1 MGSLTT
7 EGNENEEKDFNDEGA
22 LSHRD
27 LILWTVTHSLFVWR
41 YLWKSYLKKFS
52 GKSKRP
58 PPRSEPMRI
67 YTYLSRDTEDRHS
80 PIRGVSEKAVG
91 HYRES
96 DSAVWNRQGASFP
109 VHASQEAPIF
119 STLTC
124 RAIKLTFEIENIS
137 STDQIVSVYDFKCY
151 SDDVAS
157 SAYYYGD
164 NGLSTT
170 TLSSGR
176 KATGN
181 VYFEVPQN
189 ANSIDVE
196 YETNYWSGN
205 KAIFVVK

>member
-1 MGSLTT
+1 M
-7 EGNENEEKDFNDEGA
+7 
-22 LSHRD
+22 
-27 LILWTVTHSLFVWR
+27 
-41 YLWKSYLKKFS
+41 KKFS
-52 GKSKRP
+52 PVFGIIAVILIFSLFAIGSGSDKAS
-58 PPRSEPMRI
+58 
-67 YTYLSRDTEDRHS
+67 
-80 PIRGVSEKAVG
+80 VS
-91 HYRES
+91 S
-96 DSAVWNRQGASFP
+96 DSASDNSKTTTQKTDEP
-109 VHASQEAPIF
+109 VKVKVGE
-119 STLTC
+119 TLTTNTLKITYKSS
-124 RAIKLTFEIENIS
+124 ADDKGAEYFPAASGNKIIKLTFEIENIS

-170 TLSSGR
+170 TLSAGR

>member
-1 MGSLTT
+1 M
-7 EGNENEEKDFNDEGA
+7 
-22 LSHRD
+22 
-27 LILWTVTHSLFVWR
+27 
-41 YLWKSYLKKFS
+41 KKFS
-52 GKSKRP
+52 SVFGIIAVILIFSLFAIGSGSDKAS
-58 PPRSEPMRI
+58 
-67 YTYLSRDTEDRHS
+67 
-80 PIRGVSEKAVG
+80 VSA
-91 HYRES
+91 
-96 DSAVWNRQGASFP
+96 DSASDNSKTTTQKADEP
-109 VHASQEAPIF
+109 VKVKVGE
-119 STLTC
+119 TLTTNTLKITYKSS
-124 RAIKLTFEIENIS
+124 ADDKGAEYFPAASGNKIIKLTFEIENIS

>member
-1 MGSLTT
+1 M
-7 EGNENEEKDFNDEGA
+7 
-22 LSHRD
+22 
-27 LILWTVTHSLFVWR
+27 
-41 YLWKSYLKKFS
+41 KKFS
-52 GKSKRP
+52 LVFGIIAVILIFSLFAIGSGSDKAS
-58 PPRSEPMRI
+58 
-67 YTYLSRDTEDRHS
+67 
-80 PIRGVSEKAVG
+80 VS
-91 HYRES
+91 S
-96 DSAVWNRQGASFP
+96 DSASDNSKTTTQKADEP
-109 VHASQEAPIF
+109 VKVKVGE
-119 STLTC
+119 TLTTNTLKITYKSS
-124 RAIKLTFEIENIS
+124 ADDKGAQYFPAASGNKIIKLTFEIENIS

>member
-1 MGSLTT
+1 M
-7 EGNENEEKDFNDEGA
+7 
-22 LSHRD
+22 
-27 LILWTVTHSLFVWR
+27 
-41 YLWKSYLKKFS
+41 KKFS
-52 GKSKRP
+52 SVFGIIAVILIFSLFAIGSGSDKAS
-58 PPRSEPMRI
+58 
-67 YTYLSRDTEDRHS
+67 
-80 PIRGVSEKAVG
+80 VS
-91 HYRES
+91 S
-96 DSAVWNRQGASFP
+96 DSASDNSKTTTQKAEEP
-109 VHASQEAPIF
+109 VKVKVGE
-119 STLTC
+119 TLTTNTLKITYKSS
-124 RAIKLTFEIENIS
+124 ADDKGAQYFPAASGNKIIKLTFEIENIS

>member
-1 MGSLTT
+1 M
-7 EGNENEEKDFNDEGA
+7 
-22 LSHRD
+22 
-27 LILWTVTHSLFVWR
+27 
-41 YLWKSYLKKFS
+41 KKFS
-52 GKSKRP
+52 PVFGIIAVILIFSLFAIGSGSDKAS
-58 PPRSEPMRI
+58 
-67 YTYLSRDTEDRHS
+67 
-80 PIRGVSEKAVG
+80 VS
-91 HYRES
+91 S
-96 DSAVWNRQGASFP
+96 DSASDNSKTTTQKADEP
-109 VHASQEAPIF
+109 VKVKVGE
-119 STLTC
+119 TLTTNTLKITYKSS
-124 RAIKLTFEIENIS
+124 ADDKGAEYFPAASGNKIIKLTFEIENIS
-137 STDQIVSVYDFKCY
+137 SADQIVSVYDFKCY

>member
-1 MGSLTT
+1 M
-7 EGNENEEKDFNDEGA
+7 
-22 LSHRD
+22 
-27 LILWTVTHSLFVWR
+27 
-41 YLWKSYLKKFS
+41 KKFS
-52 GKSKRP
+52 TVFGIIAVILIFSLFAIGSGSDKAS
-58 PPRSEPMRI
+58 
-67 YTYLSRDTEDRHS
+67 
-80 PIRGVSEKAVG
+80 VS
-91 HYRES
+91 S
-96 DSAVWNRQGASFP
+96 DSASDNSKTTTQKADEP
-109 VHASQEAPIF
+109 VKVKVGE
-119 STLTC
+119 TLTTNTLKITYKSS
-124 RAIKLTFEIENIS
+124 ADDKGAEYFPAASGNKIIKLTFEIENIS

>member
-1 MGSLTT
+1 M
-7 EGNENEEKDFNDEGA
+7 
-22 LSHRD
+22 
-27 LILWTVTHSLFVWR
+27 
-41 YLWKSYLKKFS
+41 KKFS
-52 GKSKRP
+52 SVFGIIAVILIFSLFAIGSGSDKAS
-58 PPRSEPMRI
+58 
-67 YTYLSRDTEDRHS
+67 
-80 PIRGVSEKAVG
+80 VSA
-91 HYRES
+91 
-96 DSAVWNRQGASFP
+96 DSASDNSKTTTQKADEP
-109 VHASQEAPIF
+109 VKVEVGE
-119 STLTC
+119 TLTTNTLKITYKSS
-124 RAIKLTFEIENIS
+124 ADDKGAEYFPAASGNKIIKLTFEIENIS

>member
-1 MGSLTT
+1 MFLIGS
-7 EGNENEEKDFNDEGA
+7 NHIIA
-22 LSHRD
+22 VI
-27 LILWTVTHSLFVWR
+27 LIFSLFAIG
-41 YLWKSYLKKFS
+41 S
-52 GKSKRP
+52 GSDKAS
-58 PPRSEPMRI
+58 
-67 YTYLSRDTEDRHS
+67 
-80 PIRGVSEKAVG
+80 VS
-91 HYRES
+91 S
-96 DSAVWNRQGASFP
+96 DSASDNNKTTTQKADEP
-109 VHASQEAPIF
+109 VKVKVGE
-119 STLTC
+119 TLTTNTLKITYKSS
-124 RAIKLTFEIENIS
+124 ADDKGAEYFPAASGNKIIKLTFEIENIS

-164 NGLSTT
+164 DGLSTT
-170 TLSSGR
+170 TLSAGR

>member
-1 MGSLTT
+1 M
-7 EGNENEEKDFNDEGA
+7 
-22 LSHRD
+22 
-27 LILWTVTHSLFVWR
+27 
-41 YLWKSYLKKFS
+41 KKFS
-52 GKSKRP
+52 PVFGIIAVILIFSLFAIGSGSDKAS
-58 PPRSEPMRI
+58 
-67 YTYLSRDTEDRHS
+67 
-80 PIRGVSEKAVG
+80 VS
-91 HYRES
+91 S
-96 DSAVWNRQGASFP
+96 DSASDNSQTTTQKADAP
-109 VHASQEAPIF
+109 VKVKVGE
-119 STLTC
+119 TLTTNTLKITYKSS
-124 RAIKLTFEIENIS
+124 ADDKGAEYFPAASGNKIIKLTFEIENIS

>member
-1 MGSLTT
+1 M
-7 EGNENEEKDFNDEGA
+7 KKFNPVFGIIA
-22 LSHRD
+22 VI
-27 LILWTVTHSLFVWR
+27 LIFSLFAIG
-41 YLWKSYLKKFS
+41 S
-52 GKSKRP
+52 GSDKAS
-58 PPRSEPMRI
+58 
-67 YTYLSRDTEDRHS
+67 
-80 PIRGVSEKAVG
+80 VS
-91 HYRES
+91 S
-96 DSAVWNRQGASFP
+96 DSASDNSQTTTQKADEP
-109 VHASQEAPIF
+109 VKVKVGE
-119 STLTC
+119 TLTTNTLKITYKSS
-124 RAIKLTFEIENIS
+124 ADDKGAEYFPAASGNKIIKLTFEIENIS

>member
-1 MGSLTT
+1 MEVGETLTT
-7 EGNENEEKDFNDEGA
+7 
-22 LSHRD
+22 
-27 LILWTVTHSLFVWR
+27 
-41 YLWKSYLKKFS
+41 
-52 GKSKRP
+52 
-58 PPRSEPMRI
+58 
-67 YTYLSRDTEDRHS
+67 
-80 PIRGVSEKAVG
+80 
-91 HYRES
+91 
-96 DSAVWNRQGASFP
+96 
-109 VHASQEAPIF
+109 
-119 STLTC
+119 STLKITYKSS
-124 RAIKLTFEIENIS
+124 ADDKGAEYFPAASGNKIIKLTFEIENIS

-176 KATGN
+176 KDIGN

>member
-1 MGSLTT
+1 M
-7 EGNENEEKDFNDEGA
+7 
-22 LSHRD
+22 
-27 LILWTVTHSLFVWR
+27 
-41 YLWKSYLKKFS
+41 KKFS
-52 GKSKRP
+52 PVFGIIAVILIFSLFAIGSGSDKAS
-58 PPRSEPMRI
+58 
-67 YTYLSRDTEDRHS
+67 
-80 PIRGVSEKAVG
+80 VS
-91 HYRES
+91 S
-96 DSAVWNRQGASFP
+96 DSASDNSKTTTQKADEP
-109 VHASQEAPIF
+109 VKVKVGE
-119 STLTC
+119 TLTTNTLKITYNSS
-124 RAIKLTFEIENIS
+124 ADDKGAEYFPAASGNKIIKLTFEIENIS

>member
-1 MGSLTT
+1 M
-7 EGNENEEKDFNDEGA
+7 
-22 LSHRD
+22 
-27 LILWTVTHSLFVWR
+27 
-41 YLWKSYLKKFS
+41 KKFS
-52 GKSKRP
+52 SVFGIIAVILIFSLFAIGSGSDKAS
-58 PPRSEPMRI
+58 
-67 YTYLSRDTEDRHS
+67 
-80 PIRGVSEKAVG
+80 VS
-91 HYRES
+91 S
-96 DSAVWNRQGASFP
+96 DSASDNNKTTTQKAEEP
-109 VHASQEAPIF
+109 VKVKVGE
-119 STLTC
+119 TLTTNTLKITYKSS
-124 RAIKLTFEIENIS
+124 ADDKGAQYFPAASGNKIIKLTFEIENIS

>member
-1 MGSLTT
+1 M
-7 EGNENEEKDFNDEGA
+7 
-22 LSHRD
+22 
-27 LILWTVTHSLFVWR
+27 
-41 YLWKSYLKKFS
+41 KKFS
-52 GKSKRP
+52 PVFGIIAVILIFSLFAIGSGSDKAS
-58 PPRSEPMRI
+58 
-67 YTYLSRDTEDRHS
+67 
-80 PIRGVSEKAVG
+80 VS
-91 HYRES
+91 S
-96 DSAVWNRQGASFP
+96 DSASDNSKTTTQKAEEP
-109 VHASQEAPIF
+109 VKVKVGE
-119 STLTC
+119 TLTTNTLKITYKSS
-124 RAIKLTFEIENIS
+124 ADDKGAQYFPAASGNKIIKLTFEIENIS

-157 SAYYYGD
+157 SAYYYVD

>member
-1 MGSLTT
+1 M
-7 EGNENEEKDFNDEGA
+7 
-22 LSHRD
+22 
-27 LILWTVTHSLFVWR
+27 
-41 YLWKSYLKKFS
+41 KKFS
-52 GKSKRP
+52 SVFGIIAVILIFSLFAIGSGSDKAS
-58 PPRSEPMRI
+58 
-67 YTYLSRDTEDRHS
+67 
-80 PIRGVSEKAVG
+80 VS
-91 HYRES
+91 S
-96 DSAVWNRQGASFP
+96 DSASDNSKTTTQKADEP
-109 VHASQEAPIF
+109 VKVKVGE
-119 STLTC
+119 TLTTNTLKITYKSS
-124 RAIKLTFEIENIS
+124 ADDKGAEYFPAASGNKIIKLTFEIENIS

-157 SAYYYGD
+157 SAYFYGD
-164 NGLSTT
+164 DGLSTT

>member
-1 MGSLTT
+1 M
-7 EGNENEEKDFNDEGA
+7 
-22 LSHRD
+22 
-27 LILWTVTHSLFVWR
+27 
-41 YLWKSYLKKFS
+41 KKFS
-52 GKSKRP
+52 SVFGIIAVILIFSLFAIGSGNDKAS
-58 PPRSEPMRI
+58 
-67 YTYLSRDTEDRHS
+67 
-80 PIRGVSEKAVG
+80 VSA
-91 HYRES
+91 
-96 DSAVWNRQGASFP
+96 DSASDNSKTTTQKADEP
-109 VHASQEAPIF
+109 VKVEVGE
-119 STLTC
+119 TLTTNTLKITYKSS
-124 RAIKLTFEIENIS
+124 ADDKGAEYFPAASGNKIIKLTFEIENIS

-164 NGLSTT
+164 DGLSTT
-170 TLSSGR
+170 TLSAGR

>member
-1 MGSLTT
+1 M
-7 EGNENEEKDFNDEGA
+7 
-22 LSHRD
+22 
-27 LILWTVTHSLFVWR
+27 
-41 YLWKSYLKKFS
+41 KKFS
-52 GKSKRP
+52 PVFGIIAVILIFSLFAIGSGSDKAS
-58 PPRSEPMRI
+58 
-67 YTYLSRDTEDRHS
+67 
-80 PIRGVSEKAVG
+80 VS
-91 HYRES
+91 S
-96 DSAVWNRQGASFP
+96 DSASDNSKTTTQKADEP
-109 VHASQEAPIF
+109 VKVKVGE
-119 STLTC
+119 TLTTNTLKITYKSS
-124 RAIKLTFEIENIS
+124 ADDMGAEYFPAASGNKIIKLTFEIENIS

>member
-1 MGSLTT
+1 MEVGETLTT
-7 EGNENEEKDFNDEGA
+7 NTLKITYKSSADDKGAQYFPAASGNK
-22 LSHRD
+22 
-27 LILWTVTHSLFVWR
+27 I
-41 YLWKSYLKKFS
+41 
-52 GKSKRP
+52 
-58 PPRSEPMRI
+58 
-67 YTYLSRDTEDRHS
+67 
-80 PIRGVSEKAVG
+80 
-91 HYRES
+91 
-96 DSAVWNRQGASFP
+96 
-109 VHASQEAPIF
+109 
-119 STLTC
+119 
-124 RAIKLTFEIENIS
+124 IKLTFEIENIS

-181 VYFEVPQN
+181 VYFEVSQN

>member
-1 MGSLTT
+1 M
-7 EGNENEEKDFNDEGA
+7 
-22 LSHRD
+22 
-27 LILWTVTHSLFVWR
+27 
-41 YLWKSYLKKFS
+41 KKFS
-52 GKSKRP
+52 PVFGIIAVILIFSLFAIGSGSDKAS
-58 PPRSEPMRI
+58 
-67 YTYLSRDTEDRHS
+67 
-80 PIRGVSEKAVG
+80 VS
-91 HYRES
+91 S
-96 DSAVWNRQGASFP
+96 DSASDNSQTTTQKADEPVKVKVGETLITNTLKITYKSSADDKGAEYFP
-109 VHASQEAPIF
+109 AASGNKI
-119 STLTC
+119 
-124 RAIKLTFEIENIS
+124 IKLTFEIENIS

>member
-1 MGSLTT
+1 M
-7 EGNENEEKDFNDEGA
+7 
-22 LSHRD
+22 
-27 LILWTVTHSLFVWR
+27 
-41 YLWKSYLKKFS
+41 KKFS
-52 GKSKRP
+52 SVFGIIAVILIFSLFAIGSGSDKAS
-58 PPRSEPMRI
+58 
-67 YTYLSRDTEDRHS
+67 
-80 PIRGVSEKAVG
+80 VS
-91 HYRES
+91 S
-96 DSAVWNRQGASFP
+96 DSASDNSKTTTQKAEEP
-109 VHASQEAPIF
+109 VKVKVGE
-119 STLTC
+119 TLTTNTLKITYKSS
-124 RAIKLTFEIENIS
+124 ADDKGAEYFPAASGNKIIKLTFEIENIS

>member
-1 MGSLTT
+1 M
-7 EGNENEEKDFNDEGA
+7 
-22 LSHRD
+22 
-27 LILWTVTHSLFVWR
+27 
-41 YLWKSYLKKFS
+41 KKFS
-52 GKSKRP
+52 PVFGIIAVILIFSLFAIGSGSDKAS
-58 PPRSEPMRI
+58 
-67 YTYLSRDTEDRHS
+67 
-80 PIRGVSEKAVG
+80 VSA
-91 HYRES
+91 
-96 DSAVWNRQGASFP
+96 DSASDNNKTTTQKADEP
-109 VHASQEAPIF
+109 VKVKVGE
-119 STLTC
+119 TLTTNTLKITYKSS
-124 RAIKLTFEIENIS
+124 ADDKGAEYFPAASGNKIIKLTFEIENIS

>member
-1 MGSLTT
+1 M
-7 EGNENEEKDFNDEGA
+7 
-22 LSHRD
+22 
-27 LILWTVTHSLFVWR
+27 
-41 YLWKSYLKKFS
+41 KKFS
-52 GKSKRP
+52 SVFGIIAVILIFSLFAIGSGSDKAS
-58 PPRSEPMRI
+58 
-67 YTYLSRDTEDRHS
+67 
-80 PIRGVSEKAVG
+80 VS
-91 HYRES
+91 S
-96 DSAVWNRQGASFP
+96 DSASDNNKTTTQKADEP
-109 VHASQEAPIF
+109 VKVKVGE
-119 STLTC
+119 TLTTNTLKITYKSS
-124 RAIKLTFEIENIS
+124 ADDKGAEYFPAASGNKIIKLTFEIENIS

-170 TLSSGR
+170 TLSAGR

>member
-1 MGSLTT
+1 M
-7 EGNENEEKDFNDEGA
+7 
-22 LSHRD
+22 
-27 LILWTVTHSLFVWR
+27 
-41 YLWKSYLKKFS
+41 KKFS
-52 GKSKRP
+52 SVFGIIAVILIFSLFAIGSGSDKAS
-58 PPRSEPMRI
+58 
-67 YTYLSRDTEDRHS
+67 
-80 PIRGVSEKAVG
+80 VS
-91 HYRES
+91 S
-96 DSAVWNRQGASFP
+96 DSASDNSKTTTQKADEP
-109 VHASQEAPIF
+109 VKVKVGE
-119 STLTC
+119 TLTTNTLKITYKSS
-124 RAIKLTFEIENIS
+124 ADDKGAQYFPAASGNKIIKLTFEIENIS

>member
-1 MGSLTT
+1 M
-7 EGNENEEKDFNDEGA
+7 
-22 LSHRD
+22 
-27 LILWTVTHSLFVWR
+27 
-41 YLWKSYLKKFS
+41 KKFS
-52 GKSKRP
+52 SVFGIIAVILIFSLFAIGSGSDKAS
-58 PPRSEPMRI
+58 
-67 YTYLSRDTEDRHS
+67 
-80 PIRGVSEKAVG
+80 VSA
-91 HYRES
+91 
-96 DSAVWNRQGASFP
+96 DSASDNNKTTTQKADEP
-109 VHASQEAPIF
+109 VKVKVGE
-119 STLTC
+119 TLTTNTLKITYKSS
-124 RAIKLTFEIENIS
+124 ADDKGAEYFPAASGNKIIKLTFEIENIS
-137 STDQIVSVYDFKCY
+137 STDQIVSVCDFKCY

-170 TLSSGR
+170 TLSAGR

>member
-1 MGSLTT
+1 M
-7 EGNENEEKDFNDEGA
+7 
-22 LSHRD
+22 
-27 LILWTVTHSLFVWR
+27 
-41 YLWKSYLKKFS
+41 KKFS
-52 GKSKRP
+52 TVFGIIAVILIFSLFAIGSGSDKAS
-58 PPRSEPMRI
+58 
-67 YTYLSRDTEDRHS
+67 
-80 PIRGVSEKAVG
+80 VS
-91 HYRES
+91 S
-96 DSAVWNRQGASFP
+96 DSASDNSKTTTQKADEP
-109 VHASQEAPIF
+109 VKVKVGE
-119 STLTC
+119 TLTTNTLKITYKSS
-124 RAIKLTFEIENIS
+124 ADDKGAQYFPAASGNKIIKLTFEIENIS

-181 VYFEVPQN
+181 VYFEVPKN

>member
-1 MGSLTT
+1 M
-7 EGNENEEKDFNDEGA
+7 
-22 LSHRD
+22 
-27 LILWTVTHSLFVWR
+27 
-41 YLWKSYLKKFS
+41 KKFS
-52 GKSKRP
+52 SVFGIIAVILIFSLFAIGSGSDKAS
-58 PPRSEPMRI
+58 
-67 YTYLSRDTEDRHS
+67 
-80 PIRGVSEKAVG
+80 VS
-91 HYRES
+91 S
-96 DSAVWNRQGASFP
+96 DSASDNSKTTTQKAEEP
-109 VHASQEAPIF
+109 VKVKVGE
-119 STLTC
+119 TLTTNTLKITYKSS
-124 RAIKLTFEIENIS
+124 ADDKGAEYFPAASGNKIIKLTFEIENIS
-137 STDQIVSVYDFKCY
+137 STDQIISVYDFKCY

>member
-1 MGSLTT
+1 M
-7 EGNENEEKDFNDEGA
+7 
-22 LSHRD
+22 
-27 LILWTVTHSLFVWR
+27 
-41 YLWKSYLKKFS
+41 KKFS
-52 GKSKRP
+52 SVFGIIAVILIFSLFAIGSGSDKTS
-58 PPRSEPMRI
+58 
-67 YTYLSRDTEDRHS
+67 
-80 PIRGVSEKAVG
+80 VSA
-91 HYRES
+91 
-96 DSAVWNRQGASFP
+96 DSASDNNKTTTQKADEP
-109 VHASQEAPIF
+109 VKVKVGE
-119 STLTC
+119 TLTTNTLKITYKSS
-124 RAIKLTFEIENIS
+124 ADDKGAEYFPAASGNKIVKLTFEIENIS

>member
-1 MGSLTT
+1 M
-7 EGNENEEKDFNDEGA
+7 
-22 LSHRD
+22 
-27 LILWTVTHSLFVWR
+27 
-41 YLWKSYLKKFS
+41 KKFS
-52 GKSKRP
+52 SVFGIIAVILIFSLFAIGSGSDKAS
-58 PPRSEPMRI
+58 
-67 YTYLSRDTEDRHS
+67 
-80 PIRGVSEKAVG
+80 VS
-91 HYRES
+91 S
-96 DSAVWNRQGASFP
+96 DSASDNNKTTTQKAEEP
-109 VHASQEAPIF
+109 VKVKVGE
-119 STLTC
+119 TLTTNTLKITYKSS
-124 RAIKLTFEIENIS
+124 ADDKGAQYFPAASGNKIIKLTFEIENIS

-164 NGLSTT
+164 GGLSTA

>member
-1 MGSLTT
+1 M
-7 EGNENEEKDFNDEGA
+7 
-22 LSHRD
+22 
-27 LILWTVTHSLFVWR
+27 
-41 YLWKSYLKKFS
+41 KKFS
-52 GKSKRP
+52 SVFGIIAVILIFSLFAIGSGSDKAS
-58 PPRSEPMRI
+58 
-67 YTYLSRDTEDRHS
+67 
-80 PIRGVSEKAVG
+80 VS
-91 HYRES
+91 S
-96 DSAVWNRQGASFP
+96 DSASDNSKTTTQKADEP
-109 VHASQEAPIF
+109 VKVKVGE
-119 STLTC
+119 TLTTNTLKITYKSS
-124 RAIKLTFEIENIS
+124 ADDKGAEYFPAASGNKIIKLTFEIENIS

>member
-1 MGSLTT
+1 M
-7 EGNENEEKDFNDEGA
+7 
-22 LSHRD
+22 
-27 LILWTVTHSLFVWR
+27 
-41 YLWKSYLKKFS
+41 KKFS
-52 GKSKRP
+52 PVFGIIAVILIFSLFAIGSGSDKAS
-58 PPRSEPMRI
+58 
-67 YTYLSRDTEDRHS
+67 
-80 PIRGVSEKAVG
+80 VS
-91 HYRES
+91 S
-96 DSAVWNRQGASFP
+96 DSASDNSKTTTQKTDEP
-109 VHASQEAPIF
+109 VKVKVGE
-119 STLTC
+119 TLTTNTLKITYKSS
-124 RAIKLTFEIENIS
+124 ADDKGAEYFPAASGNKIIKLTFEIENIS

>member
-1 MGSLTT
+1 M
-7 EGNENEEKDFNDEGA
+7 
-22 LSHRD
+22 
-27 LILWTVTHSLFVWR
+27 
-41 YLWKSYLKKFS
+41 KKFS
-52 GKSKRP
+52 TVFGIIAVILIFSLFAIGSGSDKAS
-58 PPRSEPMRI
+58 
-67 YTYLSRDTEDRHS
+67 
-80 PIRGVSEKAVG
+80 VS
-91 HYRES
+91 S
-96 DSAVWNRQGASFP
+96 DSASDNSKTTTQKADEP
-109 VHASQEAPIF
+109 VKVKVGE
-119 STLTC
+119 TLTTNTLKITYKSS
-124 RAIKLTFEIENIS
+124 ADDKGAEYFPAASGNKIIKLTFEIENIS

-189 ANSIDVE
+189 ATSIDVE

>member
-1 MGSLTT
+1 M
-7 EGNENEEKDFNDEGA
+7 
-22 LSHRD
+22 
-27 LILWTVTHSLFVWR
+27 
-41 YLWKSYLKKFS
+41 KKFS
-52 GKSKRP
+52 PVFGIIAVILIFSLFAIGSGSDKAS
-58 PPRSEPMRI
+58 
-67 YTYLSRDTEDRHS
+67 
-80 PIRGVSEKAVG
+80 VS
-91 HYRES
+91 S
-96 DSAVWNRQGASFP
+96 DSASDNSKTTTQKAEEP
-109 VHASQEAPIF
+109 VKVKVGE
-119 STLTC
+119 TLTTNTLKITYKSS
-124 RAIKLTFEIENIS
+124 ADDKGAQYFPAASGNKIIKLTFEIENIS

-157 SAYYYGD
+157 SAYNYGD

-196 YETNYWSGN
+196 YETNYWNGN

>member
-1 MGSLTT
+1 M
-7 EGNENEEKDFNDEGA
+7 
-22 LSHRD
+22 
-27 LILWTVTHSLFVWR
+27 
-41 YLWKSYLKKFS
+41 KKFS
-52 GKSKRP
+52 PVFGIIAVILIFSLFAIGSGSDKAS
-58 PPRSEPMRI
+58 
-67 YTYLSRDTEDRHS
+67 
-80 PIRGVSEKAVG
+80 VS
-91 HYRES
+91 S
-96 DSAVWNRQGASFP
+96 DSASDNSKTTTQKADEP
-109 VHASQEAPIF
+109 VKVKVGE
-119 STLTC
+119 TLTTNTLKITYKSS
-124 RAIKLTFEIENIS
+124 ADDKGAQYFPAASGNKIIKLTFEIENIS

>member
-1 MGSLTT
+1 M
-7 EGNENEEKDFNDEGA
+7 
-22 LSHRD
+22 
-27 LILWTVTHSLFVWR
+27 
-41 YLWKSYLKKFS
+41 KKFS
-52 GKSKRP
+52 SVFGIIAVILIFSLFAIGSGSDKAS
-58 PPRSEPMRI
+58 
-67 YTYLSRDTEDRHS
+67 
-80 PIRGVSEKAVG
+80 VSA
-91 HYRES
+91 
-96 DSAVWNRQGASFP
+96 DSASDNNKTTTQKADEP
-109 VHASQEAPIF
+109 VKVKVGE
-119 STLTC
+119 TLTTNTLKITYKSS
-124 RAIKLTFEIENIS
+124 ADDKGAQYFPAASGNKIIKLTFEIENIS

-164 NGLSTT
+164 DGLSTT